1 MYLNEISQIGDAI
14 IEASPNG
21 VLVVNDAGRIA
32 YANASLLKMFGYDK
46 DELLEEFIEILLPE
60 HLTQGHTALRDG
72 FLKAPSQR
80 QMGGNNVL
88 FGRKKNGETFPLE
101 VGLSHGSA
109 DGRTYAF
116 ATVID
121 ISDRWTKDQELAIYR
136 KNLEDMVRE
145 RTEDLDIALKTA
157 EANSR
162 LLGDILHSMS
172 HEFRTPLNA
181 ILGFSELLL
190 TMEQS
195 LRGGEGSEAVPY
207 LKLIHE
213 AGSDLLALSSK
224 ATQMSVLSSGNV
236 VASIDEVMLKPLIEQ
251 AIEKSGRYFTHYG
264 TTVKLEKGLTSN
276 LMADTLMLGRVLAIV
291 LENASKYAGKAAMVS
306 VSSETVDGKVQI
318 FIDDTGLGIPIDM
331 RERAFIPFDCLD
343 AGKGAISGMGLGLPL
358 AKSYMKSMHGDL
370 FIDDS
375 PSGGTRIVLNLPSMD

>member
-162 LLGDILHSMS
+162 LLGDILRSMS

-195 LRGGEGSEAVPY
+195 LRGEEGSEAVPY

-318 FIDDTGLGIPIDM
+318 FIDDTGPGIPIDM
-331 RERAFIPFDCLD
+331 RERAFIPFDRLD

>member
-21 VLVVNDAGRIA
+21 VLVVDDAGRIA

-46 DELLEEFIEILLPE
+46 DELLEQFIEILLPE
-60 HLTQGHTALRDG
+60 KQMQRHTALRNG
-72 FLKAPSQR
+72 FLRAPSQR

-88 FGRKKNGETFPLE
+88 FGRKKNGAAFPLE

-109 DGRTYAF
+109 EGRTFAF

-136 KNLEDMVRE
+136 KSLEDMVRE
-145 RTEDLDIALKTA
+145 RTEDLDMALKTA
-157 EANSR
+157 EENSR
-162 LLGDILHSMS
+162 FLGDILHSMS

-190 TMEQS
+190 TMEQA
-195 LRGGEGSEAVPY
+195 LRSEEGSETEPY

-213 AGSDLLALSSK
+213 AGSDLLALSTK

-251 AIEKSGRYFTHYG
+251 AIEKSDRYFTHYE
-264 TTVKLEKGLTSN
+264 TTVKLEKGLASR
-276 LMADTLMLGRVLAIV
+276 LKADPVMLGRVLAIV
-291 LENASKYAGKAAMVS
+291 LENASKYAGKAALVS
-306 VSSETVDGKVQI
+306 VSSENIDGKVHI
-318 FIDDTGLGIPIDM
+318 FIDDTGPGIPIDM
-331 RERAFIPFDCLD
+331 RERAFKPFDLLD

-358 AKSYMKSMHGDL
+358 AKSYMKSMQGDL
-370 FIDDS
+370 NIDDS
-375 PSGGTRIVLNLPSMD
+375 PSGGTRIVLILPALD

>member
-60 HLTQGHTALRDG
+60 HLTQGHNALRDG

-251 AIEKSGRYFTHYG
+251 AIEKSARYFTHYG

-276 LMADTLMLGRVLAIV
+276 IMADTVMLGRVLAIV

>member
-1 MYLNEISQIGDAI
+1 
-14 IEASPNG
+14 
-21 VLVVNDAGRIA
+21 
-32 YANASLLKMFGYDK
+32 
-46 DELLEEFIEILLPE
+46 
-60 HLTQGHTALRDG
+60 
-72 FLKAPSQR
+72 
-80 QMGGNNVL
+80 
-88 FGRKKNGETFPLE
+88 
-101 VGLSHGSA
+101 
-109 DGRTYAF
+109 
-116 ATVID
+116 
-121 ISDRWTKDQELAIYR
+121 
-136 KNLEDMVRE
+136 MVRE

-251 AIEKSGRYFTHYG
+251 AIEK
-264 TTVKLEKGLTSN
+264 
-276 LMADTLMLGRVLAIV
+276 
-291 LENASKYAGKAAMVS
+291 
-306 VSSETVDGKVQI
+306 
-318 FIDDTGLGIPIDM
+318 
-331 RERAFIPFDCLD
+331 
-343 AGKGAISGMGLGLPL
+343 
-358 AKSYMKSMHGDL
+358 
-370 FIDDS
+370 
-375 PSGGTRIVLNLPSMD
+375 

>member
-21 VLVVNDAGRIA
+21 VLVVDDAGRIA

-46 DELLEEFIEILLPE
+46 DELLEQSIEILLPE
-60 HLTQGHTALRDG
+60 KQMQRHTALRNG
-72 FLKAPSQR
+72 FLRAPSQR

-88 FGRKKNGETFPLE
+88 FGRKKNGAAFPLE

-109 DGRTYAF
+109 DGRTFAF

-136 KNLEDMVRE
+136 KSLEDMVRE
-145 RTEDLDIALKTA
+145 RTEDLDMALKTA
-157 EANSR
+157 EENSR
-162 LLGDILHSMS
+162 FLGDILHSMS

-190 TMEQS
+190 TMEQA
-195 LRGGEGSEAVPY
+195 LRSEEDSETAPY
-207 LKLIHE
+207 LKLIYE

-236 VASIDEVMLKPLIEQ
+236 VASIDEVTLKPLIEQ
-251 AIEKSGRYFTHYG
+251 AIEKSDRYFTHYE
-264 TTVKLEKGLTSN
+264 TTVKLEKGLTSRVK
-276 LMADTLMLGRVLAIV
+276 ADPVMLGRVLAIV
-291 LENASKYAGKAAMVS
+291 LENASKYAGKAASVS
-306 VSSETVDGKVQI
+306 VSSENVGANVHI
-318 FIDDTGLGIPIDM
+318 YVDDTGLGIPVDM
-331 RERAFIPFDCLD
+331 RERAFKPFDRLD

-370 FIDDS
+370 CIDDS
-375 PSGGTRIVLNLPSMD
+375 PSGGARIVLNLPALD

>member
-162 LLGDILHSMS
+162 LLGDILRSMS

-276 LMADTLMLGRVLAIV
+276 LMADTVMLGRVLAIV

-318 FIDDTGLGIPIDM
+318 FIDDTGPGIPIDM
-331 RERAFIPFDCLD
+331 RERAFIPFDRLD

>member
-1 MYLNEISQIGDAI
+1 MYLNEISQIGNAI
-14 IEASPNG
+14 IEAAPNG

-101 VGLSHGSA
+101 VVLSHGSA

-276 LMADTLMLGRVLAIV
+276 LMADTVMLGRVLAIV

-318 FIDDTGLGIPIDM
+318 FIDDTGPGIPIDM
-331 RERAFIPFDCLD
+331 RERAFIPFDRLD

>member
-101 VGLSHGSA
+101 VGLSHGTA

-251 AIEKSGRYFTHYG
+251 AIEK
-264 TTVKLEKGLTSN
+264 
-276 LMADTLMLGRVLAIV
+276 
-291 LENASKYAGKAAMVS
+291 
-306 VSSETVDGKVQI
+306 
-318 FIDDTGLGIPIDM
+318 
-331 RERAFIPFDCLD
+331 
-343 AGKGAISGMGLGLPL
+343 
-358 AKSYMKSMHGDL
+358 
-370 FIDDS
+370 
-375 PSGGTRIVLNLPSMD
+375 